1 MAENRAAPKVAV
13 IMPAYNAREYIEAS
27 VKSVLAQS
35 HRELELIVVND
46 GSADGT
52 WDILMQLAAEDERL
66 CPIDVKNGGPAL
78 ARNRG
83 LAEVSRDAEYIM
95 FIDADDALAPDA
107 IEYALSGA
115 EGGAELVIFGYSI
128 RGTDGSEREYS
139 EPEERI
145 SRAELGGS
153 LARLY
158 KANLLNQVWGKLY
171 SARLLRENNIRFQDY
186 RWGEDRLFIFACLEH
201 VREICVLPQ
210 CKYSYIMHKGE
221 SLITRYYDKKFAV
234 CLEIDCR
241 VEQLCRE
248 LGVTDEA
255 DFRYMFAKSVFSC
268 LTNLY
273 SRSCTLTVEEKRR
286 VAKEIT
292 GNEQVKR
299 RCRDTSGGLPT
310 EVLCRVLASGSAG
323 LTLAAFHAVART
335 GELAPALFI
344 KLKHRK

>member
-1 MAENRAAPKVAV
+1 MAGNRAAPKVAV
-13 IMPAYNAREYIEAS
+13 IMPAYNAQEYIEGS

-35 HRELELIVVND
+35 HGELELIVVND
-46 GSADGT
+46 GSSDATG
-52 WDILMQLAAEDERL
+52 DILRRLAAGDKRL
-66 CPIDVKNGGPAL
+66 RPISVANGGPAL

-83 LAEVSRDAEYIM
+83 LDEVSPDAEYIM
-95 FIDADDALAPDA
+95 FIDSDDALSPDA

-115 EGGAELVIFGYSI
+115 ENGADMVVFGYVI
-128 RGTDGSEREYS
+128 CGTDGSEREYS
-139 EPEERI
+139 EPEQRVP
-145 SRAELGGS
+145 RAGLGGS

-171 SARLLRENNIRFQDY
+171 SARLLRENNIRFRDY
-186 RWGEDRLFIFACLEH
+186 RWGEDRLFIFDCLEH
-201 VREICVLPQ
+201 VGEIRVLPQ
-210 CKYSYIMHKGE
+210 CKYRYIMHKGE

-241 VEQLCRE
+241 VEKLCRE
-248 LGVTDEA
+248 LRVTDEE

-273 SRSCTLTVEEKRR
+273 SRSCTLTAEEKRR
-286 VAKEIT
+286 IAKEII
-292 GNEQVKR
+292 GNERVKR

-310 EVLCRVLASGSAG
+310 QTLCRVLASGSAG
-323 LTLAAFHAVART
+323 LTLAAFRAVART